1 MGSFSFED
9 AKRQTTL
16 TPSHP
21 KQFFFLFFFGNKS
34 QFSDIMEVVIIH
46 NNISSKLAMD

>member
-9 AKRQTTL
+9 GKRQTTL

-21 KQFFFLFFFGNKS
+21 KQLFILFYFIIIFGNKP

-46 NNISSKLAMD
+46 NNIS

>member
-9 AKRQTTL
+9 GKRRTTL

-21 KQFFFLFFFGNKS
+21 KQLFFFWNKS

-46 NNISSKLAMD
+46 NNISSNLAMD